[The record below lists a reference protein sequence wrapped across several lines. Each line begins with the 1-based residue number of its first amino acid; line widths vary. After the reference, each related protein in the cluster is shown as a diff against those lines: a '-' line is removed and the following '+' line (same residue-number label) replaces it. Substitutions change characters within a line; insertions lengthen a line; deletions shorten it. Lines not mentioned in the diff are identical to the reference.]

1 MKENG
6 GRPSTRANIIETLFK
21 RQYIVRNK
29 NRCYPATGIQ
39 LIGTIQNDLVKSAE
53 LTGSWE
59 KQLKILKRNFA
70 AAFINNM
77 KRMVDA
83 VYEVKQNARQY
94 LHVGSIQN
102 KKL

>member
-1 MKENG
+1 VL
-6 GRPSTRANIIETLFK
+6 PT
-21 RQYIVRNK
+21 
-29 NRCYPATGIQ
+29 ATGIQ

-59 KQLKILKRNFA
+59 KQLKILKRNFTA

-83 VYEVKQNARQY
+83 LVYEVRSETTRANIS
-94 LHVGSIQN
+94 HVGSIQN
-102 KKL
+102 KLK

>member
-1 MKENG
+1 
-6 GRPSTRANIIETLFK
+6 
-21 RQYIVRNK
+21 
-29 NRCYPATGIQ
+29 

-59 KQLKILKRNFA
+59 KQLKILKRNFTA

-83 VYEVKQNARQY
+83 LVYEVRSETTRANIS
-94 LHVGSIQN
+94 HVEEVFKTS
-102 KKL
+102 

>member
-1 MKENG
+1 
-6 GRPSTRANIIETLFK
+6 
-21 RQYIVRNK
+21 
-29 NRCYPATGIQ
+29 

-59 KQLKILKRNFA
+59 KQLKILKRNFTA

-83 VYEVKQNARQY
+83 LVYEVRSETTRANISCGKYSKQEERE
-94 LHVGSIQN
+94 
-102 KKL
+102 KKKVTGIATEVCPK